1 MTSDNNWSF
10 QLDWL
15 NILNILGITKIEQ
28 ISKSKKA
35 KALKRVSKVY
45 GAELLNT
52 MKPEELDQIVANEL
66 RSLMKRELNEIS
78 KRNEKIEKEIQNKM
92 LPLKKGRVIGINMS
106 DLRDLDPKAD
116 IEDIIKYFSKKL
128 SDNDDDDDADDEDGG
143 PDEDKNGIYI

>member
-15 NILNILGITKIEQ
+15 NIINILGLNRIEQ
-28 ISKSKKA
+28 VPKSKKS
-35 KALKRVSKVY
+35 KALKRVTKVY

-52 MKPEELDQIVANEL
+52 MKPKELDQIVANEL
-66 RSLMKRELNEIS
+66 RSLMKRELSEIS
-78 KRNEKIEKEIQNKM
+78 KRKEKMEKEIQSKM
-92 LPLKKGRVIGINMS
+92 LPLKKGKIIGINMN

-116 IEDIIKYFSKKL
+116 IEDIIKFFSKKRN
-128 SDNDDDDDADDEDGG
+128 DNEDDDDTDDEDG